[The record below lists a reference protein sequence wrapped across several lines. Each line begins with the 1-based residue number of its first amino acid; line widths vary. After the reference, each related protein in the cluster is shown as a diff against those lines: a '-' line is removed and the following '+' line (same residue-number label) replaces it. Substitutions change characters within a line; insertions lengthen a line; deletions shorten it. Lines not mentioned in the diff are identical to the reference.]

1 MPRRLIIPLVFLVT
15 ACSARAQ
22 EAAGHFDP
30 VVYAGTFN
38 LFQQW
43 SNGAFLKP
51 PHAVQYYTDSL
62 FSYNQAVGFTMVTRD
77 SAVTG
82 WTMRMDFD
90 ADNYGALKLVRMNA
104 TKLAGTHGKEDFARL
119 ERWIQNV
126 LGKKLFD
133 RAAETPDRIRWK
145 WMPRT
150 GYEIVL
156 WRIPSKDGESGLLRI
171 SLDRMVEK

>member
-1 MPRRLIIPLVFLVT
+1 MLRRLIIPIVMLVS
-15 ACSARAQ
+15 ACSALAQ
-22 EAAGHFDP
+22 EAPGHFDP
-30 VVYAGTFN
+30 VVYTGTFN

-43 SNGAFLKP
+43 SDGAFLKP
-51 PHAVQYYTDSL
+51 PHATQHYADSL

-77 SAVTG
+77 SAATG

-90 ADNYGALKLVRMNA
+90 ADNYGAIKLVRMKA
-104 TKLAGTHGKEDFARL
+104 AKPAIKDGREEFTRL

-133 RAAETPDRIRWK
+133 RTAETPDRVVWK

-150 GYEIVL
+150 GYEFVL
-156 WRIPSKDGESGLLRI
+156 SRIPAVDGKPALLRI
-171 SLDRMVEK
+171 SLDRVVEK